1 MSNSIASIKHFEN
14 KLKRLIIISNMK
26 NIINFER
33 QWEQDHSPLLWVE
46 MVDYGDYHQMK
57 KYLGFN
63 FGGHYFVSHNQ
74 TTAFYKN
81 SKVAKAAKKFGQKKY
96 SDVRFI
102 KNLCKTIKKMEKDSR
117 SFSLSIKTSDLR
129 FKNNFELERI
139 FKEFFSRNAL
149 IYAYFRFSRPD
160 FYQDVLD
167 KLKKK
172 YGFLSDADFS
182 KLLSNLEEKRIVKKD
197 KELLSALK
205 MVGDARF
212 SMHNTW
218 EFAYRK
224 GNPLF
229 KEIGQR
235 AGLSV
240 LQIQNCTSA
249 EISNLLKG
257 KKIDERKINNRISSF
272 KFVSSN
278 NKKFNVLSPFK
289 EEKKVEVV
297 PDMIKGAVAYGGIV
311 RGRVYLISESLRGT
325 QKELIAGMPKNGIL
339 VTVMTAPDMVP
350 AMRRAAAIITDEGGL
365 LCHAAIVA
373 RELKKPCIIST
384 GRATKILKPG
394 DLVEVDANKG
404 IIIKL

>member
-1 MSNSIASIKHFEN
+1 MP
-14 KLKRLIIISNMK
+14 
-26 NIINFER
+26 NFTR

-63 FGGHYFVSHNQ
+63 FGGHYFISRNQ
-74 TTAFYKN
+74 TTVFYKN
-81 SKVAKAAKKFGQKKY
+81 HKVAQAAKKFGEKRYGDAK
-96 SDVRFI
+96 FI
-102 KNLCKTIKKMEKDSR
+102 KKFCEIVKKMEKDLR
-117 SFSLSIKTSDLR
+117 LFSLSIKTLNLR
-129 FKNNFELERI
+129 SKSNFELERI

-172 YGFLSDADFS
+172 YYFLSNADFS
-182 KLLSNLEEKRIVKKD
+182 KLLSNLEEERITKKD

-212 SMHNTW
+212 SMHKTW
-218 EFAYRK
+218 EFAYHK
-224 GNPLF
+224 GNALF

-235 AGLSV
+235 AGLSA

-249 EISNLLKG
+249 EISSLLKG
-257 KKIDERKINNRISSF
+257 KKIDERKINDRISSF
-272 KFVSSN
+272 KFISSN
-278 NKKFNVLSPFK
+278 NKKFKVIAPVK
-289 EEKKVEVV
+289 EEKKVEAVSNI
-297 PDMIKGAVAYGGIV
+297 IKGVVAHGGIV
-311 RGRVYLISESLRGT
+311 RGRVYLISESLQGT

-350 AMRRAAAIITDEGGL
+350 AMRKAAAIITDEGGL

-384 GRATKILKPG
+384 GRATKILKQH
-394 DLVEVDANKG
+394 DLVEVDANNG
-404 IIIKL
+404 VIRKL